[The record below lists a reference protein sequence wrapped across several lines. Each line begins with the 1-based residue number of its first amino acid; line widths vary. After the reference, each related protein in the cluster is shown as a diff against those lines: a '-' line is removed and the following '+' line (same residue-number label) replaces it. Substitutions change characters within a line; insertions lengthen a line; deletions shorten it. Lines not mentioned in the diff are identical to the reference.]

1 MPVVVTVDDPYAGA
15 DPPRRLPLVPN
26 MQVQIA
32 FFGEPLTG
40 AIAIPEAALHGET
53 VRVLGP
59 DDLLELRP
67 VAAAFAQNGR
77 VVIAEGLSPGDRV
90 VIDDIAPAIP
100 GMALTPVEAEQ

>member
-1 MPVVVTVDDPYAGA
+1 
-15 DPPRRLPLVPN
+15 
-26 MQVQIA
+26 
-32 FFGEPLTG
+32 
-40 AIAIPEAALHGET
+40 
-53 VRVLGP
+53 
-59 DDLLELRP
+59 LRP